1 MYFCGIQLKRDISVT
16 IHHLILFIYLFI
28 YFLFFLFFISMDV
41 TLKESES
48 YFLAFYLQGEN
59 SFKEDKDYDFYFVD
73 PFLVDPL
80 KVIVLVPVHF
90 AFEPTSEPV
99 FELVPEPKSSPT
111 EPTGN

>member
-1 MYFCGIQLKRDISVT
+1 
-16 IHHLILFIYLFI
+16 
-28 YFLFFLFFISMDV
+28 MDV

>member
-1 MYFCGIQLKRDISVT
+1 
-16 IHHLILFIYLFI
+16 
-28 YFLFFLFFISMDV
+28 MDV

-59 SFKEDKDYDFYFVD
+59 SFKEDKDYDFYF
-73 PFLVDPL
+73 VDPL

>member
-1 MYFCGIQLKRDISVT
+1 MWDTTQKGYKCYHPPSNFFYF
-16 IHHLILFIYLFI
+16 FIFI
-28 YFLFFLFFISMDV
+28 LFFISMDV

-73 PFLVDPL
+73 PL

>member
-1 MYFCGIQLKRDISVT
+1 
-16 IHHLILFIYLFI
+16 
-28 YFLFFLFFISMDV
+28 MDV

-59 SFKEDKDYDFYFVD
+59 SFKEDKDYDFYF
-73 PFLVDPL
+73 VDPL

-111 EPTGN
+111 EPTGNWMTDKVYSRKKVAVSRLKQV